1 MLSSKPSKQRKLRA
15 LLAVKSPSKLMAAHL
30 SKELREKYGRR
41 SVPVRVGDTVKVLRG
56 EYRGI
61 TAKVIRVD
69 RRRQFVYLENVTRKK
84 ADGTNVNVPVHVSNV
99 MLVSLDLGDE
109 YRRKLL
115 EEGRD
120 ALRAWKGEEG

>member
-30 SKELREKYGRR
+30 SKQLREKYGRR

>member
-15 LLAVKSPSKLMAAHL
+15 LLAVERPSKLMAAHL
-30 SKELREKYGRR
+30 SRELREKYGRR

-69 RRRQFVYLENVTRKK
+69 RRRQYVYLENVTRKK
-84 ADGTNVNVPVHVSNV
+84 ADGTNVNVPIHVSNL

-115 EEGRD
+115 EEGRK
-120 ALRAWKGEEG
+120 AVRAWKGEES